1 MDAKPSGEMASKNA
15 LARIS
20 SWVTGLKSSR
30 NPSWR
35 RMKNGLKL
43 GENGERGRRGEVAAF
58 NGGGILINSHAQHF
72 DVINTLGL
80 RVACTRLKPNR

>member
-43 GENGERGRRGEVAAF
+43 GDGERRGRRGEVAAF
-58 NGGGILINSHAQHF
+58 NGSGILINSHAQHF